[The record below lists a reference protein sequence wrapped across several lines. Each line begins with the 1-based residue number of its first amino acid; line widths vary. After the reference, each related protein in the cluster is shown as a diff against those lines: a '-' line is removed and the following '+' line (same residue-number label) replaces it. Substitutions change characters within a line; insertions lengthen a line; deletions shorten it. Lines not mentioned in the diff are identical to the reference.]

1 MNRVMALDFGD
12 ARIGIA
18 MSDIMK
24 IIANGYETYK
34 RVSEEKDLQYIVGLV
49 KPNAVDEI
57 VFGLPINMDGTE
69 GDRVLRTRE
78 FADKLQQLIPN
89 VKISFQDERLTTVTG
104 ERMLIEA
111 GVRREKR
118 KGVIDKIAATIIL
131 QQYLDCKRF
140 ELNVRCL
147 IF

>member
-12 ARIGIA
+12 VRIGIA

-34 RVSEEKDLQYIVGLV
+34 RVNEEKDLQYLVGLV
-49 KPNAVDEI
+49 KPNLVDEI

-69 GDRVLRTRE
+69 GERVTKTRD
-78 FADKLQQLIPN
+78 FADKLQQLLPQT
-89 VKISFQDERLTTVTG
+89 KIHFQDERLTTVTG

-131 QQYLDCKRF
+131 QQFLDCKR
-140 ELNVRCL
+140 
-147 IF
+147 

>member
-34 RVSEEKDLQYIVGLV
+34 RVNEEKDLQYIAGLV
-49 KPNAVDEI
+49 KPNLVDEI

-69 GDRVLRTRE
+69 GERVTKTKD
-78 FADKLQQLIPN
+78 FADKLNQLLPQVQIH
-89 VKISFQDERLTTVTG
+89 FQDERLTTVTG
-104 ERMLIEA
+104 ERLLIEA

-131 QQYLDCKRF
+131 QQFLDCKR
-140 ELNVRCL
+140 
-147 IF
+147 

>member
-34 RVSEEKDLQYIVGLV
+34 RVNEEKDLQYIAGLV
-49 KPNAVDEI
+49 KPNMVDEI

-69 GDRVLRTRE
+69 GERVLKTRD
-78 FADKLQQLIPN
+78 FAKKLQNLVPN

-131 QQYLDCKRF
+131 QQYLDCKR
-140 ELNVRCL
+140 
-147 IF
+147 

>member
-34 RVSEEKDLQYIVGLV
+34 RVNEEKDLQYIAGLV
-49 KPNAVDEI
+49 KPNMVDEI

-69 GDRVLRTRE
+69 GERVLKTRDSAE
-78 FADKLQQLIPN
+78 KLQNLVPN

-131 QQYLDCKRF
+131 QQYLDCKR
-140 ELNVRCL
+140 
-147 IF
+147 

>member
-1 MNRVMALDFGD
+1 MFGDIIGDNMNRVMAIDFGD

-34 RVSEEKDLQYIVGLV
+34 RVNEEKDLQYIASLV
-49 KPNAVDEI
+49 KPNMVDEI

-69 GDRVLRTRE
+69 GDRVLKTRE
-78 FADKLQQLIPN
+78 FAEKLALLVPQA
-89 VKISFQDERLTTVTG
+89 KINFQDERLTTVTG
-104 ERMLIEA
+104 ERLLIEA

-131 QQYLDCKRF
+131 QQYLDCKR
-140 ELNVRCL
+140 
-147 IF
+147 

>member
-34 RVSEEKDLQYIVGLV
+34 RVSEEQDLKYIAGLV
-49 KPNAVDEI
+49 KPNLVDEI

-69 GDRVLRTRE
+69 GDRVVRTRE
-78 FADKLQQLIPN
+78 FAGKLGELVPK
-89 VKISFQDERLTTVTG
+89 VKIVFQDERLTTVTG

-131 QQYLDCKRF
+131 QQYLDCR
-140 ELNVRCL
+140 R
-147 IF
+147 

>member
-1 MNRVMALDFGD
+1 MERIMAIDFGD

-18 MSDIMK
+18 MSDVMQ

-34 RVSEEKDLQYIVGLV
+34 RVEEQKDLQYIASLV
-49 KPNAVDEI
+49 KPNMVGEI

-69 GDRVLRTRE
+69 GDRVERTKE
-78 FADKLQQLIPN
+78 FAAKLQELVPN
-89 VKISFQDERLTTVTG
+89 VKFAFQDERLTTVTG

-131 QQYLDCKRF
+131 QQYLDYKAYKK
-140 ELNVRCL
+140 
-147 IF
+147 

>member
-34 RVSEEKDLQYIVGLV
+34 RVSEEKDLQYIAGLV
-49 KPNAVDEI
+49 KPNSVDEI

-78 FADKLQQLIPN
+78 FADKLQLLIPN

-131 QQYLDCKRF
+131 QQYLDCKR
-140 ELNVRCL
+140 
-147 IF
+147 

>member
-78 FADKLQQLIPN
+78 FADKLQHLLP
-89 VKISFQDERLTTVTG
+89 
-104 ERMLIEA
+104 
-111 GVRREKR
+111 
-118 KGVIDKIAATIIL
+118 
-131 QQYLDCKRF
+131 
-140 ELNVRCL
+140 
-147 IF
+147 

>member
-24 IIANGYETYK
+24 MIANGYETYK
-34 RVSEEKDLQYIVGLV
+34 RVSEEKDLQYIASLI
-49 KPNAVDEI
+49 KPNMVDEI

-69 GDRVLRTRE
+69 GERVEKTKD
-78 FADKLQQLIPN
+78 FASKLQELLPN
-89 VKISFQDERLTTVTG
+89 VKIAFQDERLTTVTG

-131 QQYLDCKRF
+131 QQYLDCRK
-140 ELNVRCL
+140 
-147 IF
+147 

>member
-1 MNRVMALDFGD
+1 MGNNMNRIMALDFGD

-34 RVSEEKDLQYIVGLV
+34 RTSEDKDLEYIASLV
-49 KPNAVDEI
+49 KPNLVDEI
-57 VFGLPINMDGTE
+57 VFGLPVNMDGTE
-69 GDRVLRTRE
+69 GDRAIKTRE
-78 FADKLQQLIPN
+78 FASKLGELLQGI
-89 VKISFQDERLTTVTG
+89 KISFQDERLTTVTG

-131 QQYLDCKRF
+131 QQYLDCKR
-140 ELNVRCL
+140 
-147 IF
+147 

>member
-34 RVSEEKDLQYIVGLV
+34 RVNEEKDLQYIAGLV
-49 KPNAVDEI
+49 KPNMVDEI

-69 GDRVLRTRE
+69 GERVLKTRD
-78 FADKLQQLIPN
+78 FAEKLQNLVPN

-131 QQYLDCKRF
+131 QQYLDCKR
-140 ELNVRCL
+140 
-147 IF
+147 

>member
-34 RVSEEKDLQYIVGLV
+34 RVSEEKDLQYIVSLV
-49 KPNAVDEI
+49 KPNLVDEI

-69 GDRVLRTRE
+69 GDRVLKTRE
-78 FADKLQQLIPN
+78 FAKKLQDLLPN
-89 VKISFQDERLTTVTG
+89 VKFSFQDERLTTVAG

-131 QQYLDCKRF
+131 QQYLDCKR
-140 ELNVRCL
+140 
-147 IF
+147 

>member
-34 RVSEEKDLQYIVGLV
+34 RVGEEQDLKYIAALV
-49 KPNAVDEI
+49 KPNLVDEI

-69 GDRVLRTRE
+69 GDRVVRTRE
-78 FADKLQQLIPN
+78 FAEKLGGLVPD
-89 VKISFQDERLTTVTG
+89 VKIVFQDERLTTVTG

-131 QQYLDCKRF
+131 QQYLDCR
-140 ELNVRCL
+140 R
-147 IF
+147 

>member
-34 RVSEEKDLQYIVGLV
+34 RVSEENDLQYIASLV
-49 KPNAVDEI
+49 KPNLVDEI

-69 GDRVLRTRE
+69 GDRVVKTRE
-78 FADKLQQLIPN
+78 FADKLSALLPG
-89 VKISFQDERLTTVTG
+89 VKILFQDERLTTVTG

-131 QQYLDCKRF
+131 QQYLDCR
-140 ELNVRCL
+140 R
-147 IF
+147 

>member
-57 VFGLPINMDGTE
+57 VFGLPINMDGTG

-131 QQYLDCKRF
+131 QQYLDCKR
-140 ELNVRCL
+140 
-147 IF
+147 

>member
-34 RVSEEKDLQYIVGLV
+34 RVNEEKDLQYIAGLV
-49 KPNAVDEI
+49 KPNLVDEI

-69 GDRVLRTRE
+69 GERVTKTKD
-78 FADKLQQLIPN
+78 FADKLNQLLPQ
-89 VKISFQDERLTTVTG
+89 VKIHFQDERLTTVTG

-131 QQYLDCKRF
+131 QQFLDCKR
-140 ELNVRCL
+140 
-147 IF
+147 

>member
-12 ARIGIA
+12 ARIEIA

-34 RVSEEKDLQYIVGLV
+34 RVNEEKDLQYIAGLV
-49 KPNAVDEI
+49 KPNMVDEI

-69 GDRVLRTRE
+69 GERVLKTRD
-78 FADKLQQLIPN
+78 FAEKLQNLVPN

-131 QQYLDCKRF
+131 QQYLDCKR
-140 ELNVRCL
+140 
-147 IF
+147 

>member
-12 ARIGIA
+12 ARIGVA

-34 RVSEEKDLQYIVGLV
+34 RVNEENDLKYIASLV
-49 KPNAVDEI
+49 KPNMVDEI

-69 GDRVLRTRE
+69 GDRVLKTRD
-78 FADKLQQLIPN
+78 FAVKLQELVPN

-131 QQYLDCKRF
+131 QQYLDCKR
-140 ELNVRCL
+140 
-147 IF
+147 

>member
-131 QQYLDCKRF
+131 QQ
-140 ELNVRCL
+140 
-147 IF
+147 

>member
-34 RVSEEKDLQYIVGLV
+34 RVNEEKDLQYIVSLV
-49 KPNAVDEI
+49 KPNMVDEI
-57 VFGLPINMDGTE
+57 VFGLPINMDGSE
-69 GDRVLRTRE
+69 GDRVLKTRD
-78 FADKLQQLIPN
+78 FAGKLQELLPN
-89 VKISFQDERLTTVTG
+89 TKIAFQDERLTTVTG

-131 QQYLDCKRF
+131 QQYLDCHR
-140 ELNVRCL
+140 
-147 IF
+147 

>member
-1 MNRVMALDFGD
+1 MFRDLIGDNMNRVMALDFGD

-34 RVSEEKDLQYIVGLV
+34 RVSEEKDLQYIAALV
-49 KPNAVDEI
+49 KPNMVDEI

-69 GDRVLRTRE
+69 GDRVLKTRA
-78 FADKLQQLIPN
+78 FAEKLSELVPQ
-89 VKISFQDERLTTVTG
+89 VKICFQDERLTTVTG

-131 QQYLDCKRF
+131 QQYLDCKR
-140 ELNVRCL
+140 
-147 IF
+147 

>member
-34 RVSEEKDLQYIVGLV
+34 RVSEEKDLQYIAGLV
-49 KPNAVDEI
+49 KPNSVDEI
-57 VFGLPINMDGTE
+57 VFGLPINIDGTE

-78 FADKLQQLIPN
+78 FADKLQLLIPN

-131 QQYLDCKRF
+131 QQYLDCKR
-140 ELNVRCL
+140 
-147 IF
+147 

>member
-57 VFGLPINMDGTE
+57 VFGLPINMDGTA

-131 QQYLDCKRF
+131 QQYLDCKR
-140 ELNVRCL
+140 
-147 IF
+147 

>member
-1 MNRVMALDFGD
+1 MGNNMNRIMALDFGD

-34 RVSEEKDLQYIVGLV
+34 RTSEDKDLAYIASLV
-49 KPNAVDEI
+49 KPNLVDEI
-57 VFGLPINMDGTE
+57 VFGLPVNMDGTE
-69 GDRVLRTRE
+69 GDRAIKTRE
-78 FADKLQQLIPN
+78 FAIKLGELLQGI
-89 VKISFQDERLTTVTG
+89 KISFQDERLTTVTG

-131 QQYLDCKRF
+131 QQYLDCKR
-140 ELNVRCL
+140 
-147 IF
+147 

>member
-12 ARIGIA
+12 ARRGIA

-131 QQYLDCKRF
+131 QQYLDCKR
-140 ELNVRCL
+140 
-147 IF
+147 

>member
-34 RVSEEKDLQYIVGLV
+34 RVNEEKDLQYIASLV
-49 KPNAVDEI
+49 KPNLIDEI

-69 GDRVLRTRE
+69 GERVTKTKD
-78 FADKLQQLIPN
+78 FAEKLKQLVPQ
-89 VKISFQDERLTTVTG
+89 VKIYFQDERLTTVTG

-131 QQYLDCKRF
+131 QQFLDCKK
-140 ELNVRCL
+140 
-147 IF
+147 

>member
-12 ARIGIA
+12 AKIGIA

-34 RVSEEKDLQYIVGLV
+34 RVDEQKDLQYIASLV
-49 KPNAVDEI
+49 KPNMVDEI

-69 GDRVLRTRE
+69 GDRVTKTRE
-78 FADKLQQLIPN
+78 FADKLHSLLPDI
-89 VKISFQDERLTTVTG
+89 KIYFQDERLTTVTG

-131 QQYLDCKRF
+131 QQYLDCKR
-140 ELNVRCL
+140 
-147 IF
+147 

>member
-131 QQYLDCKRF
+131 QQYLMS
-140 ELNVRCL
+140 VMTGQ
-147 IF
+147 IITH